1 MALNDVITITGM
13 GDHLRPEWPITFTG
27 MIEGSARSRVMGR
40 VDRALQERGI
50 AQKPD

>member
-1 MALNDVITITGM
+1 MRYRDPPLFTAAALATESP
-13 GDHLRPEWPITFTG
+13 PEEAG
-27 MIEGSARSRVMGR
+27 LIEGSARSRVTGT

>member
-1 MALNDVITITGM
+1 VVQPDRKKKI
-13 GDHLRPEWPITFTG
+13 
-27 MIEGSARSRVMGR
+27 IEGSARSRVMGW

>member
-1 MALNDVITITGM
+1 VVLLFPRSPADARLVLIRVSMASGI
-13 GDHLRPEWPITFTG
+13 
-27 MIEGSARSRVMGR
+27 IEGSARSRVIGA